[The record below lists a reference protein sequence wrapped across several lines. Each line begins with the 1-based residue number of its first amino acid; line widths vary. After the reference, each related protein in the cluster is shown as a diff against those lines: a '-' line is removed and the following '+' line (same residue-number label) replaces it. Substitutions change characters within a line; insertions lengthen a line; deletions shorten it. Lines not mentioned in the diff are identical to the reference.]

1 MKERHMKKV
10 PIALQLFAVRGEVA
24 KSVPETLKQVAKI
37 GYEGAEPWGYDGKAV
52 AWRGYSPAELRK
64 MYDDNGLRC
73 CGIHLSTDALLGDNL
88 KRTIELNKALG
99 NNFLIIAGDK
109 PRTSSLAGI
118 AELATILNDTAEKL
132 KPEKMACGY
141 HAHGFD
147 FGVIDGEVA
156 WHRLFS
162 QTKPEVIMQID
173 IGNSASGG
181 GDPIAALRK
190 FPGRARSVHLK
201 EWGGPKPAVIGKG
214 TMDWK
219 TIFELCRTQQP
230 VEWYV
235 IEEGGE
241 DGNGFDLPAQNLAAV
256 KAMGL

>member
-1 MKERHMKKV
+1 MP

-37 GYEGAEPWGYDGKAV
+37 GYQGAEPWGYDGSSTE
-52 AWRGYSPAELRK
+52 WRGIPAKDVRK
-64 MYDDNGLRC
+64 MFDDVGLKC
-73 CGIHLSTDALLGDNL
+73 CGIHLSTGALQGDNL
-88 KRTIELNKALG
+88 QRSIELNQTLG
-99 NNFLIIAGDK
+99 NNFLIVAMDK
-109 PRTSSLAGI
+109 VRMASRQGILELAGI
-118 AELATILNDTAEKL
+118 LNETADKL
-132 KPEKMACGY
+132 KPLGMATGY

-147 FGVIDGEVA
+147 FAIVDGEVA
-156 WHRLFS
+156 WDILFKN
-162 QTKPEVIMQID
+162 TKPEVIMQLD

-181 GDPIAALRK
+181 GDPVATLKK

-201 EWGGPKPAVIGKG
+201 EFGGPKPAVIGNG
-214 TMDWK
+214 TQDWP
-219 TIFELCRTQQP
+219 TILDLCRTQQP

-241 DGNGFDLPAQNLAAV
+241 NGLGFDIPAANLAAV

>member
-1 MKERHMKKV
+1 MNKV
-10 PIALQLFAVRGEVA
+10 PIALQLYAVRGEVA
-24 KSVPETLKQVAKI
+24 KSLPDTLKQVAKI
-37 GYEGAEPWGYDGKAV
+37 GYQGAEPWGYDGREV
-52 AWRGYSPAELRK
+52 AWRGFAPAALRK
-64 MYDDNGLRC
+64 MFDDNGLRC

-88 KRTIELNKALG
+88 QRTVELNKALG

-109 PRTSSLAGI
+109 QRMSSQAGI
-118 AELATILNDTAEKL
+118 AELAKILNDTAEKL
-132 KPEKMACGY
+132 SPQNMACGY

-162 QTKPEVIMQID
+162 STKPQVIMQID

-190 FPGRARSVHLK
+190 FPNRARSVHLK
-201 EWGGPKPAVIGKG
+201 EHGGPKGRVIGEG
-214 TMDWK
+214 EMDWK
-219 TIFELCRTQQP
+219 TVFELCRTQQP

-235 IEEGGE
+235 IEEGGD
-241 DGNGFDLPAQNLAAV
+241 DGLGFDLPARNLAAV
-256 KAMGL
+256 KAML